1 MDSTPSK
8 PCKVFNLHS
17 SKTLQD
23 YITDI
28 NDKKEEIEK
37 LSNETICEM
46 IGYLPDRV
54 IENSLGKFNK
64 MEEQGENSIV
74 YSLKDREIAL
84 KIMKNNIANK
94 RELEFYMYF
103 SENYLNFPVVY
114 KDVECIACN
123 LENDNKEDCMV
134 VLSEL
139 YDGSLNS
146 VKRQLSKDQILSM
159 IIQVSYACSIL
170 EKHELVHGDL
180 HSGNILYKNVDEND
194 VIPFE
199 IDDKIYNLKTFGKLW
214 VLWDFGNMTYTG
226 EMIKSVNIKAIDTL
240 HTDLNKLFT
249 LINKS
254 YINDLLYGDN
264 YKNIKNTNHLINYL
278 LQKYPNLY

>member
-8 PCKVFNLHS
+8 SHKS
-17 SKTLQD
+17 YKSKTLKD
-23 YITDI
+23 YMLDI

-37 LSNETICEM
+37 LSNETICDM
-46 IGYLPDRV
+46 IGHLPDRI
-54 IENSLGKFNK
+54 IENSLGNFNK
-64 MEEQGENSIV
+64 MDEQGENSIV
-74 YSLKDREIAL
+74 YSLKDKGISL

-94 RELEFYMYF
+94 RELDFYMYF

-114 KDVECIACN
+114 KDVECVACN

-146 VKRQLSKDQILSM
+146 TKRQLSKEQILSM
-159 IIQVSYACSIL
+159 IVQVSYACSIL
-170 EKHELVHGDL
+170 EQHELVHGDL
-180 HSGNILYKNVDEND
+180 HSGNILYRNVEDND
-194 VIPFE
+194 VIPIE
-199 IDDKIYNLKTFGKLW
+199 IGDKIYNIKTFGKLW

-226 EMIKSVNIKAIDTL
+226 EMINNVNIKAIDTL
-240 HTDLNKLFT
+240 HTDLNKLFV

-254 YINDLLYGDN
+254 YINDLLHGD
-264 YKNIKNTNHLINYL
+264 KNIKNTHQLIKYL
-278 LQKYPNLY
+278 LGKYPNLY